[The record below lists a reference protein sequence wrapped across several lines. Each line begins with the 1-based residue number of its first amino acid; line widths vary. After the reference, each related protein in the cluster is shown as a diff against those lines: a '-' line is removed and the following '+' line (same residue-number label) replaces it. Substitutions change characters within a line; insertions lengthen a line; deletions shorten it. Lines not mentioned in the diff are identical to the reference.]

1 MKRLPIADFRLPIS
15 RVRSSSASLRR
26 AGVVSIANPKS
37 AIPNSPAF
45 SLVEVTLAIGI
56 VSFALIAVLGLL
68 PVGLKSV
75 KNANEQA
82 GAANVLN
89 AIAESV
95 RSATSTN
102 STLFTNVFSGQTIQY
117 SVGGPSA
124 TNGWSDLKLD
134 GSQETAS
141 DQKRISAVVNIFP
154 PANLTTNGRAVIS
167 VAWPA
172 QANPDWNAGTQTWSK
187 AEGSI
192 TTGIQFLPKP

>member
-1 MKRLPIADFRLPIS
+1 MKRSPIPDFRLPIS

-26 AGVVSIANPKS
+26 AAVAPIPNPQSPIANVS
-37 AIPNSPAF
+37 AF

-102 STLFTNVFSGQTIQY
+102 SVNFTGQFGTNPVGF
-117 SVGGPSA
+117 SVGGSA
-124 TNGWSDLKLD
+124 TNVNWSNLKLD
-134 GSQETAS
+134 GSTESTNDA
-141 DQKRISAVVNIFP
+141 KRISAVVNIFP

-167 VAWPA
+167 VAWPS
-172 QANPDWNAGTQTWSK
+172 QANPVWNATTQTWSK